1 MSSQSPPAIEHGQ
14 PREPRDIE
22 PEQKA
27 PGGEATSDD
36 PGSVPLEMTKTVPSK
51 LFPTV
56 RGKAAAWRYL
66 RRMRENHYGR
76 KSAPTKNF
84 QCVYPIGDG
93 AGRICG
99 RLIYLRENNSPVGFD
114 IQVGTRHCG
123 RDHNMATKRRKR
135 RIEEDARAMASVAN
149 FFPRASK
156 RERRVLAEAD
166 MRTAMVR

>member
-66 RRMRENHYGR
+66 RRMRKNHSRNNGAQDRGGKYGE
-76 KSAPTKNF
+76 A
-84 QCVYPIGDG
+84 
-93 AGRICG
+93 
-99 RLIYLRENNSPVGFD
+99 
-114 IQVGTRHCG
+114 
-123 RDHNMATKRRKR
+123 
-135 RIEEDARAMASVAN
+135 ARS
-149 FFPRASK
+149 R
-156 RERRVLAEAD
+156 
-166 MRTAMVR
+166 